1 MEQFRDGLMLMSLY
15 AGGSLRVLQA
25 GLRTVQKSWVLYLWN
40 IHMMEPRLYLDLR
53 QIPVIVEMD
62 KSGF

>member
-1 MEQFRDGLMLMSLY
+1 MEQFSDGLMLMSLY
-15 AGGSLRVLQA
+15 AGGSHRVLQA

-40 IHMMEPRLYLDLR
+40 IHMMEHRLYLDLR
-53 QIPVIVEMD
+53 QIPVMVEMD